1 MDDDFGFGGNVT
13 TTSTTTTAEET
24 TNLET
29 GEVGI
34 EGKTNLD
41 NNGNTEVI
49 EEKDTDANKTET
61 SSTGEVEESPLSE
74 GDSIEL
80 DGVTYTVDVTG
91 NLVNEKGEVFKT
103 KEEVADFL
111 KNYTTEEA
119 NNTSEINMEEVQ
131 KLVGVNVVDDK
142 GNAIVFE
149 NTPQGVSNYINSVL
163 ELKQEEYAQAG
174 INKLVT
180 DFPIVNDFLNYY
192 IANGYSYEGFGQLKD
207 RSGIQIDDNN
217 EAQQIAIIREAWK
230 EFGRKGS
237 VDKYITYLKDSGQL
251 LDVAKDDLA
260 ALQQADEEVRRHN
273 SEEAARVQEE
283 EQKQVEAY
291 WKGVKACVDK
301 REIAG
306 YKIPETIIVKK
317 DGKQITCNP
326 DDFFKY
332 VYQVDDNGLTQY
344 QKELANEAPNDRMQD
359 ELLKAWLK
367 FTGKSYNSLVEMAV
381 AEKEAKKLR
390 LTANKNK
397 TAKATIKITKAA
409 QKVNNLNDENFG
421 Y

>member
-13 TTSTTTTAEET
+13 TPSTTTTAEET

-41 NNGNTEVI
+41 NNGTTEVI

-61 SSTGEVEESPLSE
+61 SPTGEVEESPLSE

-80 DGVTYTVDVTG
+80 DGVTYTVDAAG

-103 KEEVADFL
+103 KDEVADFL

-131 KLVGVNVVDDK
+131 KLVGVDVVDDK

-306 YKIPETIIVKK
+306 YKIPETIIIKK

>member
-13 TTSTTTTAEET
+13 TPSTTTTAEET

-41 NNGNTEVI
+41 NNGTTEVI

-61 SSTGEVEESPLSE
+61 SPTGEVEKSPLSE

-80 DGVTYTVDVTG
+80 DGVTYTVDATG

-103 KEEVADFL
+103 KDEVADFL

-131 KLVGVNVVDDK
+131 KLVGVDVVDDK

-291 WKGVKACVDK
+291 WKGVKACIDK

-306 YKIPETIIVKK
+306 YKIPETIITKK

>member
-41 NNGNTEVI
+41 NNGTTEVI

-80 DGVTYTVDVTG
+80 DGVTYTVDATG

-111 KNYTTEEA
+111 KNYTTEET

-306 YKIPETIIVKK
+306 YKIPETIIIKK